1 MSSWLIYALLSALCA
16 AFVSIFGKVGLTGL
30 DSSAATAVRAAIMA
44 LFLMG
49 VVVAEGHTADLPQVF
64 ADKKALAFV
73 ALSGIAGALSWLF
86 YFMALKEGEV
96 TQVAPIDKL
105 SVVFA
110 VVLAVVIFGEKVSL
124 AHGIAIAMIAAG
136 GLLLAIFPD
145 MESPRTSIVDVRGGW
160 VTRRFRE
167 FSYRPAQGGRQ
178 FHRYGLRGSRQ
189 MPWASTDPAPVFG
202 RTE

>member
-1 MSSWLIYALLSALCA
+1 MSAWLVYALLSALCA

-64 ADKKALAFV
+64 ADRKVLAFV

-86 YFMALKEGEV
+86 YFLALKDGAV

-110 VVLAVVIFGEKVSL
+110 VVLAVMIFGEKVSL
-124 AHGIAIAMIAAG
+124 AHGIAIVMIAAG
-136 GLLLAIFPD
+136 GLILAIVP
-145 MESPRTSIVDVRGGW
+145 
-160 VTRRFRE
+160 
-167 FSYRPAQGGRQ
+167 
-178 FHRYGLRGSRQ
+178 
-189 MPWASTDPAPVFG
+189 
-202 RTE
+202 